1 MPRGSDDARLIA
13 AAAEA
18 SATLRKAGR
27 VAVAAIA
34 VADRLD
40 KLEASDGPQGPDLL
54 HLLEGCRR
62 LRAVLRGT
70 E

>member
-1 MPRGSDDARLIA
+1 MPRGSDDARL
-13 AAAEA
+13 
-18 SATLRKAGR
+18 
-27 VAVAAIA
+27 IA

-70 E
+70 D